1 MDSVW
6 FIIIVSSF
14 VRRFVHSFDGGGIML
29 RVRPYRRDDA
39 KEVASWCEDEKTF
52 YFWSAGVLGDYPMT
66 EEKLSFVEKFMPF
79 VAFDDEKLVGF
90 FNFRN
95 IGDTLDELR
104 IGFIILDSAQRGK
117 GYAKQMIRL
126 GLNFAFE
133 VYGAKRVSLAV
144 VANNLNAY
152 HCYKA
157 IGFEEVDK
165 EISPIEVM
173 GQSFSAKEMII
184 EKK

>member
-1 MDSVW
+1 
-6 FIIIVSSF
+6 
-14 VRRFVHSFDGGGIML
+14 ML
-29 RVRPYRRDDA
+29 RVRSYRRDDA
-39 KEVASWCEDEKTF
+39 KEVVKWCQDERTF
-52 YFWSAGVLGDYPMT
+52 NFWSAGLFGDYPLT

-79 VAFDDEKLVGF
+79 VAFDDDKLVGF

-95 IGDTLDELR
+95 VEDTLDELR
-104 IGFIILDSAQRGK
+104 IGFIILDPAQRGK
-117 GYAKQMIRL
+117 GYAKQMIKL

-144 VANNLNAY
+144 VADNLSAY

-165 EISPIEVM
+165 EISPLEVM
-173 GQSFSAKEMII
+173 GQSFAAKEMII